1 MKVSVWAFRSGPHL
15 ASNNQVT
22 SSGLPSVPDWGGVE
36 GYSRTEK
43 EGGPEAAEA
52 SSAEAAL
59 PLGLGGAQ
67 PSRRGPILC
76 HSPVP
81 SAKPQFHLLKNE
93 GHTYPTTNVNS
104 FI

>member
-67 PSRRGPILC
+67 PFKEGPYSVSFSSAQC
-76 HSPVP
+76 QATVP
-81 SAKPQFHLLKNE
+81 SPKE
-93 GHTYPTTNVNS
+93 
-104 FI
+104 